1 MGSSIIFKPAG
12 NALQKKSNEK
22 TLIFVNHARNKV
34 KLKRNR
40 NIVCPCG

>member
-1 MGSSIIFKPAG
+1 MGSSIVFKPAG
-12 NALQKKSNEK
+12 NALQKSNEK
-22 TLIFVNHARNKV
+22 TLLFANHARNKV